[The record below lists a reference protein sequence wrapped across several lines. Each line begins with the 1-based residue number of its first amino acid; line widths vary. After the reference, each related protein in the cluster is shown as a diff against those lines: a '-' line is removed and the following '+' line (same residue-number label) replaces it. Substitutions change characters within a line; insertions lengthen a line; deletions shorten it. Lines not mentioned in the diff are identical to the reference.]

1 MKRVKIPLVQKFLT
15 NKYVLYLVF
24 FAALVEILSL
34 LTIRDY
40 DSLGLFIVVGLLAS
54 YFTKN
59 MTMILIAA
67 MGFTNCRVCSNL
79 INRNMYMLEG
89 LANKKVKRDG
99 EGKPGG
105 VADLGVFF
113 KKADGSGDEKCT
125 LSTNPEECQNT
136 GLCYSDA
143 ECTTA
148 DTKWGKKVGK
158 SGVAQRNVPSSKPA
172 QVNGDDDD
180 DSPGKRVDY
189 AATLEMAYDNLNN
202 MVGDKGMKGLT
213 DETKK
218 LVGQQKELM
227 GALNGMAPVLQN
239 AKKTLENL
247 DMPDLKNLQGMMAT
261 LNKAK

>member
-1 MKRVKIPLVQKFLT
+1 MKGVKIPLVQKFLT

-89 LANKKVKRDG
+89 FKEGQANQDASG
-99 EGKPGG
+99 N
-105 VADLGVFF
+105 ADLGVFF
-113 KKADGSGDEKCT
+113 KKMVGGKEVCT
-125 LSTNPEECQNT
+125 LSTQPNECQDAK
-136 GLCYSDA
+136 LCYSDP
-143 ECTTA
+143 ECNTPDSTYGTNITT
-148 DTKWGKKVGK
+148 
-158 SGVAQRNVPSSKPA
+158 SGFTQRNVPSSKPA
-172 QVNGDDDD
+172 KVSDDDD
-180 DSPGKRVDY
+180 DDESPGKRVDY

-213 DETKK
+213 EETKK

-261 LNKAK
+261 LNKGK

>member
-1 MKRVKIPLVQKFLT
+1 
-15 NKYVLYLVF
+15 
-24 FAALVEILSL
+24 
-34 LTIRDY
+34 
-40 DSLGLFIVVGLLAS
+40 VGLLAS

-89 LANKKVKRDG
+89 LANKK
-99 EGKPGG
+99 EGMKEGNKG
-105 VADLGVFF
+105 SADLGVFF
-113 KKADGSGDEKCT
+113 KKTDDSGKEKCT
-125 LSTNPEECQNT
+125 MSTKESECMAT
-136 GLCYSDA
+136 KECYVDQ
-143 ECTTA
+143 ECTTFV
-148 DTKWGKKVGK
+148 KNHGPPKK
-158 SGVAQRNVPSSKPA
+158 SGFTQRNVPSSKPA
-172 QVNGDDDD
+172 AVSDDDD
-180 DSPGKRVDY
+180 ESPGKRVDY

-261 LNKAK
+261 LNKSK

>member
-89 LANKKVKRDG
+89 FKEGQANKDASG
-99 EGKPGG
+99 N
-105 VADLGVFF
+105 ADLGVFF
-113 KKADGSGDEKCT
+113 KLADGSGKEKCT
-125 LSTNPEECQNT
+125 LSTKPEECQNAKK
-136 GLCYSDA
+136 CYSDA
-143 ECTTA
+143 ECTTP
-148 DTKWGKKVGK
+148 DTKYGTAIKQGFT
-158 SGVAQRNVPSSKPA
+158 QRNVPSSKPA
-172 QVNGDDDD
+172 AVSDDDD
-180 DSPGKRVDY
+180 DESPGKRVDY

-202 MVGDKGMKGLT
+202 MVCDKGMKGLT

-261 LNKAK
+261 LNKSK

>member
-1 MKRVKIPLVQKFLT
+1 MKRVKIPLVKKLLT

-24 FAALVEILSL
+24 FAALIEILSL

-59 MTMILIAA
+59 MTMILIASMA
-67 MGFTNCRVCSNL
+67 FTNCRVCSNL
-79 INRNMYMLEG
+79 LNRNMYMLEG
-89 LANKKVKRDG
+89 FK
-99 EGKPGG
+99 EGVDASG
-105 VADLGVFF
+105 VADLGMYF
-113 KKADGSGDEKCT
+113 KKPNNNGTQVCT
-125 LSTNPEECQNT
+125 LSTADNECKNQKT
-136 GLCYSDA
+136 CYADSA
-143 ECTTA
+143 CTTPHGEFGENI
-148 DTKWGKKVGK
+148 TQGFTQK
-158 SGVAQRNVPSSKPA
+158 NVPSSKPA
-172 QVNGDDDD
+172 KVDDDD
-180 DSPGKRVDY
+180 DDDDSSPGKRVDY

-213 DETKK
+213 EETKK

-261 LNKAK
+261 LNKGK

>member
-1 MKRVKIPLVQKFLT
+1 
-15 NKYVLYLVF
+15 
-24 FAALVEILSL
+24 
-34 LTIRDY
+34 
-40 DSLGLFIVVGLLAS
+40 
-54 YFTKN
+54 
-59 MTMILIAA
+59 
-67 MGFTNCRVCSNL
+67 
-79 INRNMYMLEG
+79 MYMLEG

-158 SGVAQRNVPSSKPA
+158 SGFAQRNVPSSKPA